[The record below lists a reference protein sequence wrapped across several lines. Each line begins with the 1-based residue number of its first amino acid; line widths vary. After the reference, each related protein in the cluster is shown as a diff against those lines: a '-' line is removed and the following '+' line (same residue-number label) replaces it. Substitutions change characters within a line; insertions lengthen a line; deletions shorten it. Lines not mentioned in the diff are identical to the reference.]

1 MRNPSYKIEDVYKE
15 FATIDGYFY
24 VDEDDGA
31 KTKVINKAIHNYCDY
46 DDKKRE
52 KDKCSGY
59 YEMTSSGVIHLI
71 NNLKDKNVLD
81 YDKLAEYAILWLSY
95 KLKIKENEKIKKL
108 SVFYDSYIK
117 TNDCYNKNINGGDGL
132 TYKAI
137 IDKKKDLMDIDINEI
152 FKLEAPF
159 NILYYLY
166 NVIHDEHP
174 DCEKNLDS
182 AKNFAEKYEV
192 LLNNN
197 DTGIDDSLYSQ
208 ILSILSTD
216 YNNLRKKC
224 TNFPSLP
231 VYPRNFSIKVTLIP
245 ITFIFV
251 AIPIFLEFAYKYS
264 LFGFGKR
271 SQKQYLRE
279 KRKKAKRKVYNY
291 LLLEERDYSRN
302 SNNY

>member
-15 FATIDGYFY
+15 FVTISNYFDRDENDGSNTI
-24 VDEDDGA
+24 VNNQG
-31 KTKVINKAIHNYCDY
+31 IHNYCY
-46 DDKKRE
+46 YGDKQLE

-71 NNLKDKNVLD
+71 NNLKGKNVLD

-95 KLKIKENEKIKKL
+95 KLKIKENNRIKKL
-108 SVFYDSYIK
+108 SDFYNSYIE

-137 IDKKKDLMDIDINEI
+137 IDKKKDLMDMNISEI
-152 FKLEAPF
+152 FKLEALF
-159 NILYYLY
+159 NILYDLY

-174 DCEKNLDS
+174 DCEKNLDY
-182 AKNFAEKYEV
+182 ANDFAEKYEV

-216 YNNLRKKC
+216 YNNLQKKC

-245 ITFIFV
+245 
-251 AIPIFLEFAYKYS
+251 
-264 LFGFGKR
+264 
-271 SQKQYLRE
+271 
-279 KRKKAKRKVYNY
+279 
-291 LLLEERDYSRN
+291 
-302 SNNY
+302 

>member
-15 FATIDGYFY
+15 FVTISNYFDQ
-24 VDEDDGA
+24 DEDDGS
-31 KTKVINKAIHNYCDY
+31 KTKVNNQAIHNYCDY
-46 DDKKRE
+46 TDRSGN
-52 KDKCSGY
+52 DKCSGY

-117 TNDCYNKNINGGDGL
+117 TNDCYNKNINGNDGL

-137 IDKKKDLMDIDINEI
+137 IDKKKDLMDMDINDI

-166 NVIHDEHP
+166 DQISDKHS
-174 DCEKNLDS
+174 DCTKNLDS

-216 YNNLRKKC
+216 YNNLQKKC

-245 ITFIFV
+245 ITFIF
-251 AIPIFLEFAYKYS
+251 
-264 LFGFGKR
+264 
-271 SQKQYLRE
+271 
-279 KRKKAKRKVYNY
+279 
-291 LLLEERDYSRN
+291 
-302 SNNY
+302 

>member
-24 VDEDDGA
+24 VDEDDGS
-31 KTKVINKAIHNYCDY
+31 KTKVTNQAIHNYCDY
-46 DDKKRE
+46 TDRSGN
-52 KDKCSGY
+52 DKCSGY
-59 YEMTSSGVIHLI
+59 YEMTSSGVIYLLE
-71 NNLKDKNVLD
+71 NLKKKYDLD

-95 KLKIKENEKIKKL
+95 KLKIKENNIIKKL
-108 SVFYDSYIK
+108 SIFYNSYIE
-117 TNDCYNKNINGGDGL
+117 TNGYYNKNINGDNL
-132 TYKAI
+132 TYKEI
-137 IDKKKDLMDIDINEI
+137 IDKKKDLMDMDINEI

-166 NVIHDEHP
+166 NEISDKKSF
-174 DCEKNLDS
+174 CTKNLDY
-182 AKNFAEKYEV
+182 AKKFAEKYEV

-216 YNNLRKKC
+216 YNNLQKKC

-231 VYPRNFSIKVTLIP
+231 VYPRSFSIKVTLIP

-291 LLLEERDYSRN
+291 ILLEESDYSRN

>member
-1 MRNPSYKIEDVYKE
+1 MRNPSYKIEDVYNDIFK
-15 FATIDGYFY
+15 ISNYF
-24 VDEDDGA
+24 DEDENDGT
-31 KTKVINKAIHNYCDY
+31 KTKVTNKAIHNYCHY
-46 DDKKRE
+46 DDRQE
-52 KDKCSGY
+52 KDKCNDY

-71 NNLKDKNVLD
+71 NNLKGKNVLD

-95 KLKIKENEKIKKL
+95 KLKIKENPIIKKL
-108 SVFYDSYIK
+108 SVFYDSYIER
-117 TNDCYNKNINGGDGL
+117 NEYYNKNINGDNL
-132 TYKAI
+132 TYKEI
-137 IDKKKDLMDIDINEI
+137 IDKKKDLMDMDINEI

-166 NVIHDEHP
+166 HQIYD
-174 DCEKNLDS
+174 KNSFCSEYSDY
-182 AKNFAEKYEV
+182 ANQFVQKFED
-192 LLNNN
+192 LNNDPN
-197 DTGIDDSLYSQ
+197 NKENSSYNKL
-208 ILSILSTD
+208 LSILSDD
-216 YNNLRKKC
+216 YNNLQKKC

-231 VYPRNFSIKVTLIP
+231 VYPRSFSIKVTLIP

-291 LLLEERDYSRN
+291 ILLEERDYSRN